1 MGFYEDKRVLV
12 TGTAGMIGR
21 HLMSALQNVGARIRV
36 TWHERPLQDIGP
48 VESVQVDLTRQAD
61 CLEVVKDVDYVFHL
75 ALARK
80 YVEGAS
86 PSSREPDVEF
96 NINMIMNT
104 RILEACRITGVRRIL
119 ICSSESVYPPGPKV
133 CAEDMPLDHS
143 PNPMRKSYS
152 WVKRTVE
159 QQARAYAEEFGY
171 HTIAIVRPSIVY
183 GPWDYFGPEGAA
195 VVPALISRAAQRED
209 PFLIWGDGEPY
220 KDFIHARDVARGM
233 MLALERYAC
242 CDPVNLGSGEK
253 VKISELARMIIELAD
268 YNPEIVFDKTKPQ
281 GPSRV
286 LSTEKARKVMGF
298 EPQISL
304 RDGLR
309 ETFDW
314 YISNR
319 LGSE

>member
-1 MGFYEDKRVLV
+1 MTFYEDKHVLV
-12 TGTAGMIGR
+12 TGATGLVGR
-21 HLMSALQNVGARIRV
+21 HLFSALKDAGARIKV
-36 TWHERPLQDIGP
+36 IVHERRLPGAG
-48 VESVQVDLTRQAD
+48 SVKRVQADLTKQTD
-61 CLEVVKDVDYVFHL
+61 CLKAVKDVDYVFHL

-80 YVEGAS
+80 HAEGAS

-195 VVPALISRAAQRED
+195 VVPALIARAAQRRD

-220 KDFIHARDVARGM
+220 RDFIHARDVARGM

-253 VKISELARMIIELAD
+253 VKILELARMIIELAD

-304 RDGLR
+304 KNGLR

-319 LGSE
+319 PGSE

>member
-12 TGTAGMIGR
+12 TGAAGMIGR

-48 VESVQVDLTRQAD
+48 VESVQVDLTRHAD

-195 VVPALISRAAQRED
+195 VVPALIARAAQRRD

-220 KDFIHARDVARGM
+220 RDFIHARDVARGM

-242 CDPVNLGSGEK
+242 CNPVNLGSGEK
-253 VKISELARMIIELAD
+253 VKILELARMIIELAD

-309 ETFDW
+309 KTFDW

-319 LGSE
+319 PRSE